1 MEQNDLHP
9 QPSRTPPLLKNL
21 ARTARSSVVPPPE
34 GRQKG
39 WGYGSAVGGPGEAG
53 RQPLPSP
60 HPFWRAQTSPN
71 PQLQNYQHLRAP
83 EHFVTL
89 LYGFVLFL
97 FDCLLDTAPFTLG
110 LSRSAQGGAAR
121 RAGRGVPAAFL
132 PLGEQ
137 GIQTGHAQRAT
148 AVGFP
153 R

>member
-1 MEQNDLHP
+1 VEQNDLHP

-39 WGYGSAVGGPGEAG
+39 WGYGSAVGGPRGSGAPASAVTPPLLAG
-53 RQPLPSP
+53 PDLSE
-60 HPFWRAQTSPN
+60 